1 MKKILVVLLAL
12 AMTLTLVACGGG
24 KDDETTKA
32 PEGTKTPA
40 ATTAEPTPE
49 ATTAEPT
56 PEATTAEPTPEATTA
71 PEAAVTTEEPG
82 KVTEGDTTPEATE
95 PEATPA
101 VTEPEATEPEATE
114 PEATEPEATEPEVT
128 LPEAPEGYTYHTI
141 EGVGFVCPSTWEK
154 TTQSGQTLYADQT
167 TGANIVVVATA
178 KTDRYENL
186 TVEGF
191 RAEVGTAYEQMGAT
205 IKSIEYG
212 PATVAGDLAVMR
224 GYVEV
229 ELYGTVMTQEMFV
242 VSSETHT
249 YAVNLSF
256 VPMLSTDA
264 AAITEVVANSIVVL
278 H

>member
-12 AMTLTLVACGGG
+12 AMTLTLVACGNGNN
-24 KDDETTKA
+24 DETTKA

-40 ATTAEPTPE
+40 ATTAAPTPEATTAEATPEATTAEPTPE

-71 PEAAVTTEEPG
+71 PEATE
-82 KVTEGDTTPEATE
+82 PEATPVVTE

-101 VTEPEATEPEATE
+101 VTEPETTPDD
-114 PEATEPEATEPEVT
+114 T

-141 EGVGFVCPSTWEK
+141 EGIGFVCPSTWQK
-154 TTQSGQTLYADQT
+154 TTSQGQTLYADMS

-205 IKSIEYG
+205 IKSVEYG
-212 PATVAGDLAVMR
+212 PATIVGDLAVMR
-224 GYVEV
+224 GYIEV

-264 AAITEVVANSIVVL
+264 ATITETVVNSIVVIE
-278 H
+278 